1 MAKEMAAALPG
12 LKLKFRHREAIAFY
26 ILASPWIIGFLVF
39 TLGPMLYS
47 IVISFMRYEVITPPV
62 FIGLAN
68 YDTLLFHD
76 ALIWQSLKVTALYA
90 VGSVVIGMIA
100 AFFVALL
107 MNQQIPGI
115 YIFRTIY
122 YLPSSISGVPVAL
135 LWMWIFNPEFGILNT
150 ALRFF
155 GIQGPQWLFDPNWV
169 IPAFIIMSLWGIGGG
184 MVIFLASLQ
193 GIPQHLYEAAE
204 LDGAGALT
212 KLLNVTLPMISP
224 VILFNLVMSIIGS
237 MQTFTQAFVMTQGG
251 PANASLF
258 YVLYLY
264 RNAMT
269 YFKMGYGSAM
279 AWLLLVII
287 LALSGLVLRSSPL
300 WVYYEGEMRG

>member
-1 MAKEMAAALPG
+1 MAGETTSTWPQI
-12 LKLKFRHREAIAFY
+12 KLRFRHRETIAFY
-26 ILASPWIIGFLVF
+26 VLASPWLIGFLAL
-39 TLGPMLYS
+39 TLGPMLIS
-47 IVISFMRYEVITPPV
+47 FAISFMRYEVITPPE

-68 YDTLLFHD
+68 YRTMFFHD
-76 ALIWQSLKVTALYA
+76 ELIWQSLKVTAAYS
-90 VGSVVIGMIA
+90 VGSVLVGMVT
-100 AFFVALL
+100 AFLVALL

-115 YIFRTIY
+115 HVFRTIY

-135 LWMWIFNPEFGILNT
+135 LWMWIFNPEFGVLNT
-150 ALRFF
+150 MLRWF
-155 GIQGPQWLFDPNWV
+155 GIRGPQWLFDPHWV
-169 IPAFIIMSLWGIGGG
+169 ISAFVIMSLWGIGGG
-184 MVIFLASLQ
+184 MVIFLAALQ

-204 LDGAGALT
+204 LDGAGVISRLFH
-212 KLLNVTLPMISP
+212 VTIPMISP

-237 MQTFTQAFVMTQGG
+237 MQTFTQAFVMTKGG

-264 RNAMT
+264 QNAIG

-279 AWLLLVII
+279 AWFLLVII

>member
-1 MAKEMAAALPG
+1 MARETTFAWPQI
-12 LKLKFRHREAIAFY
+12 KLRFRHRETIAFY
-26 ILASPWIIGFLVF
+26 VLASPWLIGFLAL
-39 TLGPMLYS
+39 TLGPMLTS
-47 IVISFMRYEVITPPV
+47 FAISFMRYEVITPPE

-68 YDTLLFHD
+68 YRTMFFHD
-76 ALIWQSLKVTALYA
+76 ELIWQSLRVTATYS
-90 VGSVVIGMIA
+90 VGSVMVGMVT
-100 AFFVALL
+100 AFLVALL
-107 MNQQIPGI
+107 MNQKIPGI
-115 YIFRTIY
+115 HVFRTIY

-135 LWMWIFNPEFGILNT
+135 LWMWIFNPEFGVLNT
-150 ALRFF
+150 MLRWF
-155 GIQGPQWLFDPNWV
+155 GIQGPQWLFDPHWV
-169 IPAFIIMSLWGIGGG
+169 IPAFVIMSLWGIGGG
-184 MVIFLASLQ
+184 MVIFLAALQ

-204 LDGAGALT
+204 LDGAGVLS
-212 KLLNVTLPMISP
+212 KLFNVTIPMISP

-237 MQTFTQAFVMTQGG
+237 MQTFTQAFVMTKGG

-264 RNAMT
+264 QNAIG

-279 AWLLLVII
+279 AWFLLVII

>member
-1 MAKEMAAALPG
+1 MTKGMLAALPQVR
-12 LKLKFRHREAIAFY
+12 LKFRHREAIAFY
-26 ILASPWIIGFLVF
+26 VLASPWLIGFLGF
-39 TLGPMLYS
+39 TLGPMLFS
-47 IVISFMRYEVITPPV
+47 IVISFMRYEVITPPA

-68 YDTLLFHD
+68 YDTMLFHD
-76 ALIWQSLKVTALYA
+76 ALIRQSLKVTATYA

-100 AFFVALL
+100 AFLVALL
-107 MNQQIPGI
+107 MNQRIPGI
-115 YIFRTIY
+115 YLFRTIY

-155 GIQGPQWLFDPNWV
+155 GIQGPQWLFDPHWV
-169 IPAFIIMSLWGIGGG
+169 IPAFIVMSLWGIGGG
-184 MVIFLASLQ
+184 MVIFLAALQ

-204 LDGAGALT
+204 LDGAGAFT

-237 MQTFTQAFVMTQGG
+237 MQTFTQGFVMTQGG

-264 RNAMT
+264 RNAIG